1 MRASHCYL
9 IVNLVFNIF
18 EVLTLLFI
26 GGLSSNPCFR
36 MGVEFRIL
44 PTNLE
49 VLLLPLDALQL
60 LHVKKLHAL
69 SAATIRA
76 EI

>member
-1 MRASHCYL
+1 
-9 IVNLVFNIF
+9 
-18 EVLTLLFI
+18 
-26 GGLSSNPCFR
+26 
-36 MGVEFRIL
+36 MGIEFRIL